1 MNARIANIPK
11 TRGTNLRAALPYRL
25 LGLIVLLALGVG
37 WAQPQVR
44 VLLDD
49 VTGEFGVA
57 VSGPHRGYVDGSF
70 RFETALG
77 LRWPLEARDGVLWSG
92 DIAVGR
98 QFSLEPTGDHV
109 DWQGV
114 SYRGA
119 LRFLARGDT
128 VRVINVLSL
137 EDYLRGV
144 VPSEMQASWPLEAL
158 KAQAVAS
165 RTYTVAS
172 LQPGEDYD
180 ICATQNCQVYR
191 GTETE
196 NPRSDQAIADTAG
209 LVLTYGSQVA
219 RTYYHSDSGGYTAS
233 SAEVWGYS
241 APYLVARSD
250 VSGASPFR
258 QWVARLE
265 PSLIARSLRE
275 RGFDVGTVTALR
287 VLAVSE
293 SGRVERIGVEGSQ
306 ASVELGGASLHPL
319 LRSWGL
325 RSTRFSMQGALSVRG
340 DGWGHG
346 VGMSQYGART
356 LAEQRYSFAQILAF
370 YYPNTQ
376 LQTFSE
382 RY

>member
-1 MNARIANIPK
+1 M
-11 TRGTNLRAALPYRL
+11 
-25 LGLIVLLALGVG
+25 

-49 VTGEFGVA
+49 VEGALDVT

-77 LRWPLEARDGVLWSG
+77 LRWPLEARDGVLWSD

-98 QFSLEPTGDHV
+98 QFSLEPTGDSA
-109 DWQGV
+109 DWQGAR
-114 SYRGA
+114 YRGS

-128 VRVINVLSL
+128 LRIVNVLSL

-158 KAQAVAS
+158 KAQAIAS
-165 RTYTVAS
+165 RTYTLAR
-172 LQPGEDYD
+172 LDPDEDYD
-180 ICATQNCQVYR
+180 ICATQDCQVYR
-191 GTETE
+191 GTAIESA
-196 NPRSDQAIADTAG
+196 RSDRAIAETAG

-250 VSGASPFR
+250 VTGTSPFR

-265 PSLIARSLRE
+265 PALIARTLLDRDI
-275 RGFDVGTVTALR
+275 DVGTVAALR

-293 SGRVERIGVEGSQ
+293 SGRVEQISVEGSR
-306 ASVELGGASLHPL
+306 ASVALEGASLHTL

-325 RSTRFSMQGALSVRG
+325 RSTRFTMQGALTARG

-346 VGMSQYGART
+346 VGMSQYGAKA
-356 LAEQRYSFAQILAF
+356 LAEQGYSAERILAF
-370 YYPNTQ
+370 YYPSTQ
-376 LQTFSE
+376 LQTF
-382 RY
+382 